1 MKAGSRWCA
10 LVALFS
16 IGAGTTTPAAAQDP
30 RGLSFVAGV
39 AYEWDG
45 PGPSLV
51 REMTAAGF
59 ADEKPKECYGT
70 ICVFGTQYPFYHDEG
85 LNLAGLFGVRYR
97 FDAPFSVELQLSNSL
112 RGQAEGYNLE
122 RGDYLAVTYSSIL
135 LTTGL
140 AAHIG
145 PLRLEAGPVWNRT
158 AWGVVRTRRHSGEG
172 TTVTIARMVS
182 ASLGFVLREATV
194 AVKGGVRENP
204 TVDLDGPIQI
214 ELYPRYRT
222 YFLGITV
229 APPLN

>member
-1 MKAGSRWCA
+1 MKAGNTWCA
-10 LVALFS
+10 LVALLS
-16 IGAGTTTPAAAQDP
+16 ILAGTATPATAQDP
-30 RGLSFVAGV
+30 RGLSFVAGL
-39 AYEWDG
+39 AYEWEG
-45 PGPSLV
+45 PGPSLI

-59 ADEKPKECYGT
+59 DDEKPEECFGT
-70 ICVFGTQYPFYHDEG
+70 ICVYGTQYPFYHDEG

-97 FDAPFSVELQLSNSL
+97 FGAPFSVELQLSNSL
-112 RGQAEGYNLE
+112 RGQAEGYNQA

-145 PLRLEAGPVWNRT
+145 PLRVEAGPVWNRT

-182 ASLGFVLREATV
+182 GSLGFDIGDATV

-204 TVDLDGPIQI
+204 SVDLNGPIQV
-214 ELYPRYRT
+214 ELHPGYRT

-229 APPLN
+229 APPLY